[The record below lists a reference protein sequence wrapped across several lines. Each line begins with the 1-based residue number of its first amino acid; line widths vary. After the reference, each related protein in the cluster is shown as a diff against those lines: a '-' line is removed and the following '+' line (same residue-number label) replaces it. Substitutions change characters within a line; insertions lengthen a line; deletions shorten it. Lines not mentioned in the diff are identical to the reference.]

1 MKNIPYISPYAN
13 GWKLSERKEVIP
25 VWFTGHQFPPSVSRS
40 KETHRKTLEKNDAY
54 DADDSDA
61 DIGKDSGAPKKVKRK
76 KSSHEKNS
84 DGTTPGRKYRKNLT
98 NMIVRGE
105 VEDEFP
111 SGDDQE
117 LHKTASTVLLLPP
130 AQEKISSNDE
140 DVSNAELIF
149 NPVPVES
156 MVLSDNSGYHGTL
169 TEEEASEEMNETDGW
184 EHFSDFEIT
193 ESSGSDWM

>member
-1 MKNIPYISPYAN
+1 M
-13 GWKLSERKEVIP
+13 
-25 VWFTGHQFPPSVSRS
+25 
-40 KETHRKTLEKNDAY
+40 
-54 DADDSDA
+54 
-61 DIGKDSGAPKKVKRK
+61 KRK

-140 DVSNAELIF
+140 ELIF

-156 MVLSDNSGYHGTL
+156 MVL
-169 TEEEASEEMNETDGW
+169 TE
-184 EHFSDFEIT
+184 
-193 ESSGSDWM
+193 